1 MTYKEVYWRAD
12 DRIRAARQGLGR
24 YLTGY
29 NQTSPPRALNGYT
42 PEEVSCDNLTPRL
55 TAA

>member
-1 MTYKEVYWRAD
+1 MKDKEVYWRAD

-24 YLTGY
+24 YLTFY

-42 PEEVSCDNLTPRL
+42 PEEVSCDNRTTRR